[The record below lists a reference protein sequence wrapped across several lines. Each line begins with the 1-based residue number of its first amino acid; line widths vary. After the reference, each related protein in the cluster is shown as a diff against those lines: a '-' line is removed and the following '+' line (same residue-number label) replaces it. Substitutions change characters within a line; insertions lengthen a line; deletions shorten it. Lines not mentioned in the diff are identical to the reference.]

1 MTQRT
6 TLSIGTKLGYGVGSI
21 GEGLAYNAFYL
32 YFIYF
37 LTDYVG
43 IDPVVAGSISL
54 FAVIWDA
61 VTDPLIG
68 YFSDRIQSPN
78 GKRRSFML
86 KGFIPLGA
94 VIFLLFSDWEFLS
107 GGMQIAY

>member
-54 FAVIWDA
+54 FNNSYI
-61 VTDPLIG
+61 
-68 YFSDRIQSPN
+68 
-78 GKRRSFML
+78 SFL
-86 KGFIPLGA
+86 YHIY
-94 VIFLLFSDWEFLS
+94 IFF
-107 GGMQIAY
+107 G